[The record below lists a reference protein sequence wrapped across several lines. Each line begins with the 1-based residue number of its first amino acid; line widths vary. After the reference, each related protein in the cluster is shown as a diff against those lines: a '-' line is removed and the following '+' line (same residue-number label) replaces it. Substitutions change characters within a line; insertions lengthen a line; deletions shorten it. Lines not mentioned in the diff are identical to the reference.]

1 MGRRRC
7 AADKRGNPAPL
18 FDIVETTMSKELN
31 WITVDVATFPKA
43 LTDKYTKLVAAR
55 KAAVEAREAFEQAF
69 EALAREKGSL
79 EKDDNLAF
87 GYKFGRLAVAKAEAK
102 KPKAPAKPVFKF

>member
-1 MGRRRC
+1 MVDG
-7 AADKRGNPAPL
+7 DEPPTERGNPAPL

-31 WITVDVATFPKA
+31 WITVDVASFPKA
-43 LTDKYTKLVAAR
+43 LQDKYAKLVAAR
-55 KAAVEAREAFEQAF
+55 KAATEARDAFEQAF